1 MALRAKLPGLWC
13 GGHLLP
19 WGSPAPLA
27 HIHLW
32 ADWRSRPHLCCISC
46 SASIR
51 PPVLR
56 LLSQNPQVYG
66 STAFSLS
73 KLRVLPSS
81 QVPSQGW
88 AWRPS
93 SCQVHGFSFVPRHE
107 LNFRL
112 PEKIGVRFPPSA
124 VPCLCLGCCLW
135 TVTPSASPS
144 IVGLVLGGRQKLPWA
159 GWGWPGKLS
168 PKSSPSSCGPVSPQ
182 QPTDAWKDGFSEEH
196 RETRQGPDTP
206 RLQVRPFFQE
216 GIHTQTHWGWEA
228 LRM

>member
-27 HIHLW
+27 HTHLW
-32 ADWRSRPHLCCISC
+32 ADWRLRPHLCCISC

-93 SCQVHGFSFVPRHE
+93 SCQVHGFSFMPRHE

-124 VPCLCLGCCLW
+124 VPCLCLGCCLCD
-135 TVTPSASPS
+135 TFSLTLNSGAGLGRQAEAALGR
-144 IVGLVLGGRQKLPWA
+144 VGLAGKAVPKELPFLMWA
-159 GWGWPGKLS
+159 CF
-168 PKSSPSSCGPVSPQ
+168 SSATNRCM
-182 QPTDAWKDGFSEEH
+182 E
-196 RETRQGPDTP
+196 R
-206 RLQVRPFFQE
+206 RL
-216 GIHTQTHWGWEA
+216 
-228 LRM
+228 L